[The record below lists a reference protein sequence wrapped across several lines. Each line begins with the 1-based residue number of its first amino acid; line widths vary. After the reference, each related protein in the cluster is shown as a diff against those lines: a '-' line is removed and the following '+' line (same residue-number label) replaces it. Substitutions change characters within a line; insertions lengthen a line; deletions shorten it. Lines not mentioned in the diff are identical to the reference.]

1 MTSKK
6 YLSIIGLGLILLVSG
21 YNLAGLESGFSQTEQ
36 DWFKKATPEAV
47 GLNVEEVNKFA
58 DTVKGLVSEN
68 KIVGGE
74 ILLIKNRK
82 IVLHKT
88 YGMSD
93 KERKIPL
100 SKNSIYRIRSMT
112 KPFIGTL
119 ILMLEEQ
126 GRLKLDDLVSKYLP
140 AYKNDKSGEITIRH
154 LITHTSGFKQDA
166 FPQGYWESGNLRKA
180 IDLVGQQGPPM
191 PVGEKYI
198 YSDKNSAAMG
208 AIIAEITG
216 KPVEKYI
223 QTKILDPLGMKD
235 TFMHFSPDYSWA
247 SRMNSTYRLR
257 GKSIFKYWD
266 NTRKQT
272 VPFFRASGGIH
283 TTVLDYAR
291 FLSVWMDLG
300 KFENSRLLKEENI
313 KRALQ
318 QTEGSEYGFH
328 WEVFGIQEE
337 SGGLPPFGHGGS
349 DGTFAI
355 AVPDKDIMILYFTQT
370 RGTPTI
376 RNNILPL
383 IKELYFD

>member
-1 MTSKK
+1 MTSRKSLPVIW
-6 YLSIIGLGLILLVSG
+6 LSFILALSGLKLDCLGT
-21 YNLAGLESGFSQTEQ
+21 GFYQTKQE
-36 DWFKKATPEAV
+36 WFKKATPEAV
-47 GLNVEEVNKFA
+47 GLNAEDVNKLA
-58 DTVKGLVSEN
+58 DSVKELVSEN
-68 KIVGGE
+68 KIIGGE
-74 ILLIKNRK
+74 ILLIKKRK

-93 KERKIPL
+93 RERKISL

-126 GRLKLDDLVSKYLP
+126 GKLKLDDLVSKYLP
-140 AYKNDKSGEITIRH
+140 SYKNDRSGEITIRH
-154 LITHTSGFKQDA
+154 LITHTSGFKQDE
-166 FPQGYWESGNLRKA
+166 FPQGYWESGSLRKA
-180 IDLVGQQGPPM
+180 IDLVGRQGPPM

-216 KPVEKYI
+216 EPVEKYI

-235 TFMHFSPDYSWA
+235 TFMHFSPDYPWA
-247 SRMNSTYRLR
+247 PRMNSTYRIR

-266 NTRKQT
+266 NTREQS

-313 KRALQ
+313 KRALR
-318 QTEGSEYGFH
+318 QTDHYEYGFH
-328 WEVFGIQEE
+328 WEVFGKQEE

-355 AVPDKDIMILYFTQT
+355 AIPDKDVMILYFTQT

-376 RNNILPL
+376 RRNILPL